1 MNDWV
6 NDEIEESPL
15 KGKEIEA
22 NPNLTIDKVFDVLP
36 VTLAKYFVISLFYL
50 ILLALTA
57 SIAALV
63 SFVLL

>member
-1 MNDWV
+1 LNDWV
-6 NDEIEESPL
+6 NDEIEGSPL

-22 NPNLTIDKVFDVLP
+22 NPNLIKDKIFEVLP
-36 VTLAKYFVISLFYL
+36 VT
-50 ILLALTA
+50 LTA